1 VPLIAKSMIVV
12 VAPKSTRADGG
23 RSCLLFLNLEK
34 KSPTD
39 KYIISPSETNL

>member
-1 VPLIAKSMIVV
+1 MVAAVV
-12 VAPKSTRADGG
+12 YF
-23 RSCLLFLNLEK
+23 FLNLEK